1 MKTKDPLIESWREL
15 LSRYSR
21 VAHELDRALQARHD
35 LTMSEYEVL
44 DRLVDAEGCKSRI
57 HDLVVDLH
65 LSQSA
70 SSRAVARLE
79 KCGLVQR
86 AMCES
91 DRRGVFVIA
100 TDKGRAL
107 HEQARATQLAVLGEH
122 LV

>member
-1 MKTKDPLIESWREL
+1 MKTEEPLIESWRTL

-35 LTMSEYEVL
+35 IAMSDFEVL
-44 DRLVDAEGCKSRI
+44 DRLIAAEGCKSRI
-57 HDLVVDLH
+57 HDLVSDLH

-86 AMCES
+86 AMCDT
-91 DRRGVFVIA
+91 DRRGVFVTA

-107 HEQARATQLAVLGEH
+107 HAQARLTQLEVLREQ
-122 LV
+122 LT